1 MPYKELSILLSCHSL
16 EDFPTYHE
24 GDDAASLL
32 ASWTGLWHPFLIH
45 EARGIIK
52 WHRVDDPP
60 EELLDKL
67 IVVPAA
73 SADNLQTGYLQ
84 RAEDAGARVIS
95 RQTCRQ
101 EIIRL
106 ALEGLEVPVIP
117 QGLVDDFLALGY
129 FYLQIELLTRQM
141 RYASNLDEIHFEN
154 TVCEAARFAVAG
166 ESQQAEEK
174 IQSAFDLLS
183 TERDHYYSVDAY
195 LVDFNMIAGS

>member
-73 SADNLQTGYLQ
+73 SADNLQTGICKE
-84 RAEDAGARVIS
+84 RKM
-95 RQTCRQ
+95 Q
-101 EIIRL
+101 EHESLAVRL
-106 ALEGLEVPVIP
+106 VVKRL
-117 QGLVDDFLALGY
+117 
-129 FYLQIELLTRQM
+129 
-141 RYASNLDEIHFEN
+141 
-154 TVCEAARFAVAG
+154 FAWRWKVWKC
-166 ESQQAEEK
+166 QL
-174 IQSAFDLLS
+174 FH
-183 TERDHYYSVDAY
+183 RD
-195 LVDFNMIAGS
+195 

>member
-52 WHRVDDPP
+52 WHRVVDPP

-84 RAEDAGARVIS
+84 RAYPSSKTE
-95 RQTCRQ
+95 
-101 EIIRL
+101 ERL
-106 ALEGLEVPVIP
+106 INFRKC
-117 QGLVDDFLALGY
+117 D
-129 FYLQIELLTRQM
+129 
-141 RYASNLDEIHFEN
+141 
-154 TVCEAARFAVAG
+154 
-166 ESQQAEEK
+166 
-174 IQSAFDLLS
+174 
-183 TERDHYYSVDAY
+183 
-195 LVDFNMIAGS
+195 